1 MISKLFSKGSVA
13 CLMVLLLL
21 VIDQIIKIE
30 VKTGMFLH
38 ESIRV
43 TDWFYIYFIENEGM
57 AYGMTFINKL
67 VLTLF
72 RILAVIIIGVYL
84 YRQIRKNARW
94 GYVVCL
100 SMLLA
105 GAAGNI
111 VDCLC
116 YGEMFSASTN
126 DTLAHFVPWGEGYGS
141 VFYGK
146 VVDMFYFP
154 IIDTYLPDWLPIWG
168 GDHFIFFSPIFNFAD
183 SCISVS
189 VVTLFLFFR
198 RELGEISLFGS
209 EEKNEESEETA
220 EKAESEE
227 TAENAGSEVSEESVE
242 SEVSV
247 VNAESEEKEL
257 QE

>member
-1 MISKLFSKGSVA
+1 MQKILTKGRMA
-13 CLMVLLLL
+13 LLIIFGVLI
-21 VIDQIIKIE
+21 IDQLVKVYIK
-30 VKTGMFLH
+30 THMFLH
-38 ESIRV
+38 DFKRV

-72 RILAVIIIGVYL
+72 RIIAVTVIGVYL
-84 YRQIRKNARW
+84 FRQVRKGARW

-105 GAAGNI
+105 GAGGNI
-111 VDCLC
+111 IDCLC
-116 YGEMFSASTN
+116 YGQVFSPSTN
-126 DTLAHFVPWGEGYGS
+126 FTLAHFVPWGEGYAP

-168 GDHFIFFSPIFNFAD
+168 GEHFIFFSPIFNFAD

-189 VVTLFLFFR
+189 VVALLLFFR
-198 RELGEISLFGS
+198 RELGEISFS
-209 EEKNEESEETA
+209 SQKEKKSDENGGEKEGIEVENVTNEET
-220 EKAESEE
+220 
-227 TAENAGSEVSEESVE
+227 N
-242 SEVSV
+242 
-247 VNAESEEKEL
+247 N

>member
-1 MISKLFSKGSVA
+1 MAARLFNKGSVA
-13 CLMVLLLL
+13 CLLVLLLL
-21 VIDQIIKIE
+21 VGDQIIKIE
-30 VKTGMFLH
+30 VKTNMFLH
-38 ESIRV
+38 ESVRV

-72 RILAVIIIGVYL
+72 RIIAVTVIGVYL
-84 YRQIRKNARW
+84 FRQVRKGARW

-105 GAAGNI
+105 GAGGNI
-111 VDCLC
+111 IDCLC
-116 YGEMFSASTN
+116 YGQVFSPSTN
-126 DTLAHFVPWGEGYGS
+126 FTLAHFVPWGEGYAP

-168 GDHFIFFSPIFNFAD
+168 GERFIFFSPIFNFAD

-189 VVTLFLFFR
+189 VVALLLFFR
-198 RELGEISLFGS
+198 RELGEISFS
-209 EEKNEESEETA
+209 SQKEEKSDENGGEKEGIEVENVKNEET
-220 EKAESEE
+220 
-227 TAENAGSEVSEESVE
+227 N
-242 SEVSV
+242 
-247 VNAESEEKEL
+247 N

>member
-1 MISKLFSKGSVA
+1 MISKQFPKGCIA
-13 CLMVLLLL
+13 CLIVLLIL

-38 ESIRV
+38 ESIRI

-72 RILAVIIIGVYL
+72 RILAVIVIGVYL
-84 YRQIRKNARW
+84 FRQVQKGARW
-94 GYVVCL
+94 GYIVCL

-105 GAAGNI
+105 GAGGNI
-111 VDCLC
+111 IDCLC
-116 YGEMFSASTN
+116 YGQVFTASTN
-126 DTLAHFVPWGEGYGS
+126 DTLAHFVPWGEGYGD

-168 GDHFIFFSPIFNFAD
+168 GEHFIFFSPIFNFAD
-183 SCISVS
+183 SSISVS
-189 VVTLFLFFR
+189 VVALLLFFR
-198 RELGEISLFGS
+198 RELGSISFS
-209 EEKNEESEETA
+209 TSKEENEDNEESEGKDKGEEDV
-220 EKAESEE
+220 EK
-227 TAENAGSEVSEESVE
+227 EES
-242 SEVSV
+242 
-247 VNAESEEKEL
+247 
-257 QE
+257 QETSNQE

>member
-1 MISKLFSKGSVA
+1 MIGKLFSKGSVA
-13 CLMVLLLL
+13 CLIVLLIL

-43 TDWFYIYFIENEGM
+43 TDWFFIYFIENEGM

-72 RILAVIIIGVYL
+72 RVLAVIVIGIYL
-84 YRQIRKNARW
+84 YRQIRKGARW

-105 GAAGNI
+105 GAGGNI
-111 VDCLC
+111 IDCLC
-116 YGEMFSASTN
+116 YGQVFSASTN
-126 DTLAHFVPWGEGYGS
+126 DAIAQFVPWGDGYAP

-183 SCISVS
+183 SSISVS
-189 VVTLFLFFR
+189 VVALLLFFR
-198 RELGEISLFGS
+198 RELGGISAS
-209 EEKNEESEETA
+209 KEEKKEGEESVGNEDGEKSEETQ
-220 EKAESEE
+220 
-227 TAENAGSEVSEESVE
+227 
-242 SEVSV
+242 
-247 VNAESEEKEL
+247 L

>member
-1 MISKLFSKGSVA
+1 MAARLFNKGSVA
-13 CLMVLLLL
+13 CLLVLLLL
-21 VIDQIIKIE
+21 VVDQITKIE
-30 VKTGMFLH
+30 VKTNMFLH
-38 ESIRV
+38 ESVRV

-72 RILAVIIIGVYL
+72 RIIAVTVIGVYL
-84 YRQIRKNARW
+84 FRQVRKGARW

-105 GAAGNI
+105 GAGGNI
-111 VDCLC
+111 IDCLC
-116 YGEMFSASTN
+116 YGQVFSPSTN
-126 DTLAHFVPWGEGYGS
+126 FTLAHFVPWGEGYAP

-168 GDHFIFFSPIFNFAD
+168 GEHFIFFSPIFNFAD

-189 VVTLFLFFR
+189 VVALLLFFR
-198 RELGEISLFGS
+198 RELGEISFS
-209 EEKNEESEETA
+209 SQKEEKSDENGGEKEGIEVENVKNEET
-220 EKAESEE
+220 
-227 TAENAGSEVSEESVE
+227 N
-242 SEVSV
+242 
-247 VNAESEEKEL
+247 N